1 LSANDLGEAMA
12 APTIR
17 FDLDLRESL
26 GKRLQPE
33 ALVVQED
40 RELKMRPEFSK
51 QLDPDNDHD
60 AAYMALSSK
69 LPLPLGRY
77 LLLRPQDGL
86 PYWIY
91 QAVIHDLKMESSCR
105 PGDVRRSLTAILA
118 DAERRELT
126 SIAIESLG
134 SLDTHGLTI
143 DEMAEAFDS
152 TIFELSMERT
162 TPLRLTLLLDKMSQ
176 VEEVSHL
183 LRSRVLRRARRSF
196 RTVDGDAAVVEV
208 LQGGVRLHF
217 RFVPG
222 SLSGYI
228 VTRLGHQD

>member
-1 LSANDLGEAMA
+1 MTA
-12 APTIR
+12 TIR
-17 FDLDLRESL
+17 LDLDLHESL

-33 ALVVQED
+33 ALIVQED
-40 RELKMRPEFSK
+40 RQLGIKPEYSR
-51 QLDPDNDHD
+51 QLDPEDDHD
-60 AAYMALSSK
+60 AAYLALSSK

-77 LLLRPQDGL
+77 LLLRPQPGI
-86 PYWIY
+86 PFWIY
-91 QAVIHDLKMESSCR
+91 QAVIHDLKMDICCR
-105 PGDVRRSLTAILA
+105 PGDVRRSLTAILL
-118 DAERRELT
+118 DAERRELS
-126 SIAIESLG
+126 SIAIAPLG
-134 SLDTHGLTI
+134 SLEQRGLSI
-143 DEMAEAFDS
+143 EEMVEAFDA
-152 TIFELSMERT
+152 TVYEMILERT
-162 TPLRLTLLLDKMSQ
+162 TPLRLTLLLDHMSV

-228 VTRLGHQD
+228 VTRLSHNGGL